1 MLKHWVERCKKFSK
15 CVCSENK
22 ISNSNK
28 NIFSQTTKNKNIDNF
43 ETGSYTNYLQNGN
56 VIEINIKKQQIYT
69 IRRLNA

>member
-28 NIFSQTTKNKNIDNF
+28 NIFSQTIKNQNIDNF
-43 ETGSYTNYLQNGN
+43 ETGSYKLFTKWECKA
-56 VIEINIKKQQIYT
+56 ISQIFFF
-69 IRRLNA
+69 